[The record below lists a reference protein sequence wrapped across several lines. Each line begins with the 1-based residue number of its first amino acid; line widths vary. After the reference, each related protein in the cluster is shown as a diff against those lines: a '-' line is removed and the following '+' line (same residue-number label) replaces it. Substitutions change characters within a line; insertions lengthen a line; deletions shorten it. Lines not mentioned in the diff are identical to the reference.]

1 MLMEQWIND
10 SFNLA
15 IIDSDKDL
23 TPIWRL
29 DIN

>member
-15 IIDSDKDL
+15 IIDSDKEFP
-23 TPIWRL
+23 PIWRL